1 MLVEGLTLTG
11 VSGCVGVFLGMVTTW
26 YFLGDGLDLSVFI
39 GDEMEFG
46 GVVIDPVVVP
56 VFRVSRL
63 AQIFAAILT
72 VGTIASLY
80 PARRAATVDTAEAMK
95 FER

>member
-1 MLVEGLTLTG
+1 
-11 VSGCVGVFLGMVTTW
+11 
-26 YFLGDGLDLSVFI
+26 
-39 GDEMEFG
+39 MEFG
-46 GVVIDPVVVP
+46 GDLIDPVVVP